1 MSTLFSHFFCL
12 FLKIVSVSLKT
23 RHSMFS
29 PAHKYGILKQ
39 KEVCRLKDNRIHFDL
54 ERKLRRYAISD
65 LMKYIVIGQGIVFAL
80 LYIWPTLGYQLYSLI
95 TLTRPGLMR
104 GQIWR
109 LVTFVFVP
117 PSSSPIFI
125 LFALYFYYM
134 IGVGLENQWGK
145 VKFNLYYLVGMLG
158 SIIAAL
164 ITGYADNTFLNLSLF
179 FAYAALYPDVHV
191 LLFMILP
198 IKMKYLA
205 LVDAALYLYY
215 FIVGTASTRITIVLC
230 LLNVA
235 LFLGGDIINTI
246 RRESRYWKTRYNF
259 RKAMRK

>member
-29 PAHKYGILKQ
+29 PAHKYGILRQ

-95 TLTRPGLMR
+95 TLTRTGLMR

-109 LVTFVFVP
+109 LVTFIFVP

-179 FAYAALYPDVHV
+179 FAYAALYPDEQV

-215 FIVGTASTRITIVLC
+215 FIVGTASTRITIMLC